1 MLWSGCLLNTS
12 RRCTTLWPKMLNLII
27 LQFVKGGLH
36 CPNHIWKWMHT
47 FQVMCMW
54 LSDEMTKRQLFK
66 PVWKPCGTRSPLV
79 ACRMKIRNVKAPFGM
94 VNLKLIFASLGHLVG
109 TLGASHAMATHT
121 LKRMRTCKPSCTP
134 FNTCMQKRL
143 KMVWDGT
150 YWEWES
156 DKQLGYEKLT
166 WSSIS
171 MNLRWFM
178 DDMTSHPFFCF
189 PCFV

>member
-1 MLWSGCLLNTS
+1 
-12 RRCTTLWPKMLNLII
+12 
-27 LQFVKGGLH
+27 
-36 CPNHIWKWMHT
+36 
-47 FQVMCMW
+47 
-54 LSDEMTKRQLFK
+54 
-66 PVWKPCGTRSPLV
+66 
-79 ACRMKIRNVKAPFGM
+79 MKIRNVKAPFGM

-171 MNLRWFM
+171 MNLR
-178 DDMTSHPFFCF
+178 
-189 PCFV
+189 